1 MTEYDSNL
9 IKPVESLQ
17 NITRLDPAKRRDG
30 RKPRQQM
37 YEQNKEENEST
48 EEQSGEVFDESA
60 GQENVLKKDAKH
72 HDIEQDSDTDGI
84 DFCA

>member
-17 NITRLDPAKRRDG
+17 NISRLDPARRREG

-48 EEQSGEVFDESA
+48 EEQYSEVLDESA
-60 GQENVLKKDAKH
+60 
-72 HDIEQDSDTDGI
+72 EQKQTS
-84 DFCA
+84 